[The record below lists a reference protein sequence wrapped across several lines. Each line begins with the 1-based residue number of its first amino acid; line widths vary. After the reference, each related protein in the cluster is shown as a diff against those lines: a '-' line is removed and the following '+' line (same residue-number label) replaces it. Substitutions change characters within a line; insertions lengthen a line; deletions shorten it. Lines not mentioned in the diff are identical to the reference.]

1 MTDLVVRSKRDI
13 IDYVNSHPSGT
24 RRTKILAFIALGG
37 VFVDAYD
44 FTSLAVGLDSL
55 KHQLALSPFELGSV
69 TAIMAVGA
77 LLGALVGGYVVDRIG
92 RFKLFILDLVLF
104 VFAAIGAA
112 LAPNLELLL
121 LFRFLLGVGVG
132 IDMPVSFSFVAE
144 FTNRKD
150 KGKYINFW
158 QSIWYLAVVATALI
172 VLPFYFAGVTENL
185 WRWAVGFGA
194 VPALILLVLRLVY
207 TEESPMWA
215 AHHQGLHKAAQILE
229 KSYSIQ
235 VRVAP
240 DAVAEQAPQQRKVR
254 VSEIFTS
261 RFRARTVL
269 ASMISGTQAVQ
280 YYAVGFYIPMIAAL
294 IFGADTLSI
303 LIATIVINLF
313 GVLGGSTQPFLTHR
327 LGLRK
332 LAVIGYVIVAASLI
346 ALGVLGETSW
356 IYAPALLVG
365 LLIFGHS
372 FGPGAQGKTMAAL
385 SYPTEIRGI
394 GMGWAEGVSRV
405 GTIVG
410 FYAFPLILSSFGLS
424 TPMLLLTLVP
434 VAGLVALGAIRWEPV
449 GQDVETTP
457 DDHRR
462 DESPTQPVKS

>member
-1 MTDLVVRSKRDI
+1 MADLVVRSTRDI

-24 RRTKILAFIALGG
+24 RRTKLLAFIALGG

-44 FTSLAVGLDSL
+44 FTALAIGLDSL
-55 KHQLALSPFELGSV
+55 QHQLALSPFELGSV

-92 RFKLFILDLVLF
+92 RYKLFVLDLMLF
-104 VFAAIGAA
+104 VVAAIGAA
-112 LAPNLELLL
+112 LSPNLWTLL
-121 LFRFLLGVGVG
+121 LFRFLLGLGVG
-132 IDMPVSFSFVAE
+132 IDMPVSFSFIAE
-144 FTNRKD
+144 FTNRKS
-150 KGKYINFW
+150 KGKYVNFW
-158 QSIWYLAVVATALI
+158 QSIWYLAVVSTALI
-172 VLPFYFAGVTENL
+172 GLAFHVSGVTENL

-194 VPALILLVLRLVY
+194 VPALILLVMRLVY

-215 AHHQGLHKAAQILE
+215 AQHQGLHQAAQILE
-229 KSYSIQ
+229 KSYGVQ
-235 VRVAP
+235 TRVEP
-240 DAVAEQAPQQRKVR
+240 EPTPEQAPQKRKTR
-254 VSEIFTS
+254 VSEIFTP

-269 ASMISGTQAVQ
+269 ASVISGTQAIQ
-280 YYAVGFYIPMIAAL
+280 YYAVGFYIPMLAAL

-303 LIATIVINLF
+303 LIATLGINLF

-332 LAVIGYVIVAASLI
+332 LAVIGYVIVAASLVT
-346 ALGVLGETSW
+346 LGVLGETSW
-356 IYAPALLVG
+356 VYLPALLVG

-405 GTIVG
+405 GTIIG

-424 TPMLLLTLVP
+424 TTMLLVALVP
-434 VAGLVALGAIRWEPV
+434 IAGLVTLGAIRWEPV
-449 GQDVETTP
+449 GQDVETP
-457 DDHRR
+457 DHEHFGERQR
-462 DESPTQPVKS
+462 QPAQN